1 MEFLLQLFAE
11 LVNGN
16 ENITETMEEMEL
28 VELEENQAAEN
39 IFTMM
44 HFH

>member
-1 MEFLLQLFAE
+1 MEFLLQLFTE

-16 ENITETMEEMEL
+16 ENTSETFEEMEL
-28 VELEENQAAEN
+28 AELEENQAAEN

>member
-1 MEFLLQLFAE
+1 MEFLLQLFTE

-16 ENITETMEEMEL
+16 ENITETIDEMEL
-28 VELEENQAAEN
+28 VEMEENQAAEN
-39 IFTMM
+39 IFTML

>member
-1 MEFLLQLFAE
+1 MEFLLQLFTE

-16 ENITETMEEMEL
+16 ENITETIDEMEL
-28 VELEENQAAEN
+28 VEMEENQAAEN